1 MLMFLVLKT
10 IALEITISILVT
22 MFKKYFTT
30 MEKVYISKIFLI
42 YDGPFCFY
50 CHIVT
55 STYII
60 NSNTCYY
67 FCFYY
72 FK

>member
-30 MEKVYISKIFLI
+30 MEKICISKIFLT

-50 CHIVT
+50 CHIV
-55 STYII
+55 YFYL
-60 NSNTCYY
+60 YY
-67 FCFYY
+67 KLKYMLLFLLF
-72 FK
+72 